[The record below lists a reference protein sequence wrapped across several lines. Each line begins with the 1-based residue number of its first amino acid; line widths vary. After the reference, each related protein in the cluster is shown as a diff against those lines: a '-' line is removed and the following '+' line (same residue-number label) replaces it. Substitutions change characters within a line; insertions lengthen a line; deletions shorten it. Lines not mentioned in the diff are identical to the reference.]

1 MGEVTTIGLDLAKSI
16 FQAHGADAAGEVVFR
31 KKLRRDQVL
40 SFFASQPMCVV
51 AMEACSGAHHWARE
65 FMALGHE
72 VRLIQPR
79 YVKPFVKRQKND
91 VADAEAI
98 AEAAQRPTMRF
109 VAPKTAEA
117 QGAAII
123 FRTRDLLVRQRT
135 QLSNALRGHLAEFG
149 FVVPQGVGQVGRL
162 IELAVDPETDVPAQA
177 RPILAIIAESVQ
189 ALQAKIATLDREIKA
204 RAKAD
209 PVARRLMTIPGVGPV
224 VATAIVA
231 LAPQAS
237 TFRRGRDFAAWVG
250 LTPRQNSSGG
260 KERLGRIEDGRP
272 QPAAASDPGSELSG
286 KGRREG
292 PGTGQPVA
300 GRHAVAQAAH
310 AGHRGAGQQ
319 DREDRLVANGA
330 RRLVQSSG
338 RSSLIAA
345 TV

>member
-1 MGEVTTIGLDLAKSI
+1 MGEVTTIGLDLAKSV
-16 FQAHGADAAGEVVFR
+16 FQAHGADAAGGVVFR

-40 SFFASQPMCVV
+40 RFFASQPRCLV

-98 AEAAQRPTMRF
+98 VEAAQRPAMRF
-109 VAPKTAEA
+109 VAPKTAQA

-149 FVVPQGVGQVGRL
+149 FVVSQGVGHVGRL
-162 IELAVDPETDVPAQA
+162 IALAVDPETDLPAEA
-177 RPILAIIAESVQ
+177 RPILAIIAEGIQ
-189 ALQAKIATLDREIKA
+189 ALQAKITMLDREIKA
-204 RAKAD
+204 RAKVD
-209 PVARRLMTIPGVGPV
+209 PVARRLMTVPGVGPI
-224 VATAIVA
+224 VATALVA
-231 LAPQAS
+231 LAPPAN

-260 KERLGRIEDGRP
+260 KERLGRISKMGDRNLRRLLILGASS
-272 QPAAASDPGSELSG
+272 AAKVAAKDPSQASPWLAGMLSRKPRMLVTVALANKITRIVWALMAHGGSY
-286 KGRREG
+286 RA
-292 PGTGQPVA
+292 P
-300 GRHAVAQAAH
+300 AVAA
-310 AGHRGAGQQ
+310 
-319 DREDRLVANGA
+319 
-330 RRLVQSSG
+330 
-338 RSSLIAA
+338 
-345 TV
+345 

>member
-40 SFFASQPMCVV
+40 SFFASQPRCLV

-65 FMALGHE
+65 FMGLGHE

-117 QGAAII
+117 QGAAIV
-123 FRTRDLLVRQRT
+123 FRTRDLLVRQRV

-162 IELAVDPETDVPAQA
+162 IALAIDPETDLPAQA
-177 RPILAIIAESVQ
+177 RPILAIIAESIQ
-189 ALQAKIATLDREIKA
+189 ALQAKIAMLDREIKA

-209 PVARRLMTIPGVGPV
+209 PVAKRLMSIPGVGPV

-231 LAPQAS
+231 LAPPAS

-260 KERLGRIEDGRP
+260 KERLGRISKMGDRNLRRLIILGASSAAKVAAQDPSQASPWLAGMLSRKP
-272 QPAAASDPGSELSG
+272 RMLVTVALANKTARIVWALMAHGGSYRAPAAA
-286 KGRREG
+286 
-292 PGTGQPVA
+292 A
-300 GRHAVAQAAH
+300 
-310 AGHRGAGQQ
+310 
-319 DREDRLVANGA
+319 
-330 RRLVQSSG
+330 
-338 RSSLIAA
+338 
-345 TV
+345 

>member
-1 MGEVTTIGLDLAKSI
+1 MGEVTTIGLDLAKSV

-40 SFFASQPMCVV
+40 RFFASQPRCLV

-98 AEAAQRPTMRF
+98 IEAAQRPTMRF

-149 FVVPQGVGQVGRL
+149 FVVSQGVGQVGRL
-162 IELAVDPETDVPAQA
+162 IALAVDPETDLPAQA
-177 RPILAIIAESVQ
+177 RPILAIIAECIQ
-189 ALQAKIATLDREIKA
+189 ALQAKITMLDREIKA

-209 PVARRLMTIPGVGPV
+209 PVARRLMTVPGVGPI
-224 VATAIVA
+224 VATALVA
-231 LAPQAS
+231 LAPPAS
-237 TFRRGRDFAAWVG
+237 TFRRGRNFAAWVG

-260 KERLGRIEDGRP
+260 KERLGRISKMGDRNLRRLLILGASSAAKVAAKDPSQASPWLAGMLSRKP
-272 QPAAASDPGSELSG
+272 RMLVTVALANKITRIVWALMAHGGSYRAPAAA
-286 KGRREG
+286 
-292 PGTGQPVA
+292 A
-300 GRHAVAQAAH
+300 
-310 AGHRGAGQQ
+310 
-319 DREDRLVANGA
+319 
-330 RRLVQSSG
+330 
-338 RSSLIAA
+338 
-345 TV
+345 